1 MILIS
6 TLILLTSSLAFSS
19 AKTSQL
25 QPEGSLNSRS
35 PTLCTTISGTKCV
48 FPFTYQG
55 IEHYV
60 CTYAD
65 SPTPW
70 CATEVQSNGT
80 TIPDKSVFNSLW
92 NTLWLLT
99 GGVTAAL
106 AAFPGVLQR
115 IFMHHPLCLRSPV
128 YPQPS
133 DQLLPAHNHNQQPS
147 KHLIIPPQL
156 TPRVVA

>member
-1 MILIS
+1 MCDENVGSTIHRHTHKQNSLNIDQCYQGHTFILEHNCQNQTLFQTDCYLLPHTMIQIS
-6 TLILLTSSLAFSS
+6 TLIILTSSLAQCS

-60 CTYAD
+60 CTYAH

-70 CATEVQSNGT
+70 CATQVESNGT
-80 TIPDKSVFNSLW
+80 TITDK
-92 NTLWLLT
+92 
-99 GGVTAAL
+99 
-106 AAFPGVLQR
+106 
-115 IFMHHPLCLRSPV
+115 
-128 YPQPS
+128 
-133 DQLLPAHNHNQQPS
+133 
-147 KHLIIPPQL
+147 
-156 TPRVVA
+156 